1 MKYLILFTLPILIL
15 AAPQTKSTISQ
26 DDCNKIFEQKKQEL
40 AYRLEQLEEKQH
52 AIEALQNASKTQQGQ
67 REEKL
72 KQKISEI
79 NILLE
84 DVKKR
89 EASSKAMLEENKKIL
104 EAISKAKD
112 DKLTQLYA
120 KMKPASAA
128 AILSEMNATSSASI
142 LFTLEP
148 KKVAEFL
155 SKMDAKKASE
165 VSERLKKGPPFN

>member
-1 MKYLILFTLPILIL
+1 MRFVSVLLIASL
-15 AAPQTKSTISQ
+15 AFASKAVISQ
-26 DDCNKIFEQKKQEL
+26 DDCNKIFEQRKQEL
-40 AYRLEQLEEKQH
+40 ALKIEQLEEKQH
-52 AIEALQNASKTQQGQ
+52 ALDALQAASKAQQGQ
-67 REEKL
+67 REDRL

-89 EASSKAMLEENKKIL
+89 EANVKAMMEENKKIL
-104 EAISKAKD
+104 DAISKAKD
-112 DKLTQLYA
+112 DKLTQMYS

-128 AILSEMNATSSASI
+128 GILSEMNATSSASI

-155 SKMDAKKASE
+155 SKMDTKKASE
-165 VSERLKKGPPFN
+165 ISERLRKGPPFN